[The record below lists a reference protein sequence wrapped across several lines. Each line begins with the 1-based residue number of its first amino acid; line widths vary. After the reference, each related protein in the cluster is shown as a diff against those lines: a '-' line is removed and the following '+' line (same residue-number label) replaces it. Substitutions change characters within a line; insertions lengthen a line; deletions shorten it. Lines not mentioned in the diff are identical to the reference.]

1 MKQKHK
7 VKWLL
12 FHSPV
17 ELFLRTAN
25 AFSDEIKQ
33 LTDGRID
40 IEVYTVEQ
48 YAKEVNSDVHDDPL
62 VLLKDNKIQMSQV
75 QTYWLGVCDAVDF
88 FAFDLPFLFKDHDHA
103 SRVLE
108 GDIGNKLLD
117 DLVNKT
123 GMRGLAFTY
132 SGGYRVIAS
141 TKEIKTAAD
150 LQGLSMAVKT
160 SPVLS
165 DMAKAFGT
173 EPTAIIDADLLERKH
188 VRSDFDTIQTTL
200 PRYALQVNSDTH
212 PYVTNTRHNMFLTT
226 IVINEEFWNSLSIE
240 DQLLMRKAAFNSARL
255 ERKWSVD
262 DAKKIETDK
271 TEQEKLGIKSMIEM
285 SEEEIV
291 KLKESSK
298 TVLDKYRNVFT
309 KNLIDDILES

>member
-48 YAKEVNSDVHDDPL
+48 YAKEVNSDVNDDPL

-141 TKEIKTAAD
+141 TKEIKTAED

-173 EPTAIIDADLLERKH
+173 EPTAVIDAGLLERKQ

-200 PRYALQVNSDTH
+200 PRYALQVNSATH

-240 DQLLMRKAAFNSARL
+240 DQLLMKKAAFNSARL
-255 ERKWSVD
+255 ERQWSVD
-262 DAKKIETDK
+262 DATKIETDK

-285 SEEEIV
+285 SEEEIA

-298 TVLDKYRNVFT
+298 TVLDKYRKVFT
-309 KNLIDDILES
+309 KNLIDDILKS

>member
-25 AFSDEIKQ
+25 AFSNEIKQ

-40 IEVYTVEQ
+40 IEFYTVEQ
-48 YAKEVNSDVHDDPL
+48 YAKEFNSDVNDDPL

-117 DLVNKT
+117 DLVDKT

-173 EPTAIIDADLLERKH
+173 EPTAVVDAGLLERKQI
-188 VRSDFDTIQTTL
+188 RSDFDTIQTTL

-226 IVINEEFWNSLSIE
+226 IVINEEFWNSISIE
-240 DQLLMRKAAFNSARL
+240 DQLLMKKAAFNSARL
-255 ERKWSVD
+255 ERQWSVD
-262 DAKKIETDK
+262 DATKIETDK
-271 TEQEKLGIKSMIEM
+271 AEQKKLGIKAMIEM
-285 SEEEIV
+285 PEEEIE

-298 TVLDKYRNVFT
+298 TVLDKYRNIFT
-309 KNLIDDILES
+309 KNLIDNILDS

>member
-40 IEVYTVEQ
+40 IEVYTIEQ
-48 YAKEVNSDVHDDPL
+48 YAKEFNSDVYDDPL
-62 VLLKDNKIQMSQV
+62 VLLKDNIIQMSQV
-75 QTYWLGVCDAVDF
+75 QTYWLGACDAIDF

-141 TKEIKTAAD
+141 TKEIKTAED

-173 EPTAIIDADLLERKH
+173 EPTAIIDAGLLERKQ

-255 ERKWSVD
+255 ERQWSVD
-262 DAKKIETDK
+262 DATKIETDK

>member
-40 IEVYTVEQ
+40 IEVYTIEQ
-48 YAKEVNSDVHDDPL
+48 YAKEVNSDVYDDPL

-132 SGGYRVIAS
+132 SGGYRIIAS
-141 TKEIKTAAD
+141 TKEIKTVAD

-173 EPTAIIDADLLERKH
+173 EPTSIIDACLLERKQA
-188 VRSDFDTIQTTL
+188 RSDFDTIQTTL

-255 ERKWSVD
+255 ERQWSVD
-262 DAKKIETDK
+262 DATKIETDK

>member
-40 IEVYTVEQ
+40 IEVYTIEQ
-48 YAKEVNSDVHDDPL
+48 YAKEVNSDVYDDPL

-173 EPTAIIDADLLERKH
+173 EPTAIIDAGLLERKQ

-255 ERKWSVD
+255 ERQWSVD
-262 DAKKIETDK
+262 DATKIETDK